1 MFFYV
6 LSLNALFI
14 YRFDR
19 MAKSFIKVFKDHIP
33 DVTEYREAAHAMF
46 FARTDKKVKVPLF
59 KFYMLMLLEFQ
70 ISSYGTSIQSR
81 LW

>member
-1 MFFYV
+1 M
-6 LSLNALFI
+6 FI

-19 MAKSFIKVFKDHIP
+19 MAKSFIKVLKNHTP

-46 FARTDKKVKVPLF
+46 FARTEKKVKVPIF
-59 KFYMLMLLEFQ
+59 FSKFYVTEYQ
-70 ISSYGTSIQSR
+70 ISSYGTSIPSR